1 MIDSHRTYQ
10 AIDIASETEIV
21 LNNKVKEKIPEYE
34 DNDYTYMILLK
45 EREYYNVDE
54 NEYGEI
60 KEEQFI
66 SGGLDILETVKKLKE
81 NPFLLINNES
91 AVYIVTV
98 SDLNNR
104 KIKEMAYPIIGEM
117 EELLSEHIKELYTS
131 EDLYEMEEISDDAR
145 QKWEEAKDR
154 DVNLHLAEYL
164 ISYEMEK
171 LVKNSQELREKT
183 GLDKYNDPGDK
194 INEASQVRHKV
205 AHGNRSLIYN
215 KNRIEKVEKRLE
227 DAQEINRTLR

>member
-10 AIDIASETEIV
+10 AIDIASETESV
-21 LNNKVKEKIPEYE
+21 SRDKVKNKFAKYKE
-34 DNDYTYMILLK
+34 NDYTYMILLE
-45 EREYYNVDE
+45 EREYYNVDKE
-54 NEYGEI
+54 EYGEL

-66 SGGLDILETVKKLKE
+66 SGGLDILQTVRKLKN
-81 NPFLLINNES
+81 NPFLVINNKS
-91 AVYIVTV
+91 ATYIVTV

-117 EELLSEHIKELYTS
+117 EELLAKHIKELYSS
-131 EDLYEMEEISDDAR
+131 EELYEREEISEKAKER
-145 QKWEEAKDR
+145 WEKAKKR

-171 LVKNSQELREKT
+171 LVKNSQKLREKT
-183 GLDKYNDPGDK
+183 GLVKYDNPGDK

-215 KNRIEKVEKRLE
+215 KNRIEKVEKRL
-227 DAQEINRTLR
+227 DHAQEINRTLR

>member
-10 AIDIASETEIV
+10 AIDIASETESVPKDEI
-21 LNNKVKEKIPEYE
+21 KSKIAKYQE
-34 DNDYTYMILLK
+34 NDYTYMALLE

-54 NEYGEI
+54 DEYGEL
-60 KEEQFI
+60 KEDQFI
-66 SGGLDILETVKKLKE
+66 SGGLDILETVRKLKN

-91 AVYIVTV
+91 AIYIVTV

-117 EELLSEHIKELYTS
+117 EELLAEHIEELYSS
-131 EDLYEMEEISDDAR
+131 EELYEMEEVNDNTKNR
-145 QKWEEAKDR
+145 WKKAKNR
-154 DVNLHLAEYL
+154 NVNLHLSEYL
-164 ISYEMEK
+164 SSYEMEK
-171 LVKNSQELREKT
+171 LVKNSQELRKKT
-183 GLDKYNDPGDK
+183 GLNIYDSPGEK

-227 DAQEINRTLR
+227 HAQEINQTLR